1 MNYQD
6 MKTKLQSKYKEW
18 IEQIQTN
25 CPKFLEKDRYSN
37 PYYVGVQ
44 ANWCD
49 RATVKVLV
57 VGEEGTFYP
66 GQTGNAKVPSDCKEK
81 VVSFQ
86 VDDYVNLMDWASDNL
101 DRQLDLALAEDAVSK
116 KYGFGYNPHSFWRW
130 FRELQETA
138 QKRNLRVSFAITE
151 LDKICKQP
159 KEKGSCCLTR
169 KEETRL
175 HMAENES
182 RIAILKE
189 EIDILQP
196 DIVLFFGWY
205 SGALKMELP
214 EIAKEVEGRRSEWD
228 FKRND
233 KAHPIKFE
241 NDKRTYIFSYHPSR
255 MTNEYKNQVI
265 GIYESELEEFL
276 RLPF

>member
-18 IEQIQTN
+18 IEQIRTN
-25 CPKFLEKDRYSN
+25 SPEFLEKDWYSN

-49 RATVKVLV
+49 RAVVKVLV
-57 VGEEGTFYP
+57 VGEEGTFYH
-66 GQTGNAKVPSDCKEK
+66 GQTGNAKIPSNCKGK
-81 VVSFQ
+81 VISFQ
-86 VDDYVNLMDWASDNL
+86 LDDYENLMDWARDNL
-101 DRQLDLALAEDAVSK
+101 DRQLDLALSKDTVSK
-116 KYGFGYNPHSFWRW
+116 KYGFGLNQHRFWRW

-138 QKRNLRVSFAITE
+138 QNSKLRVSFAITE

-159 KEKGSCCLTR
+159 KEKGSCCLTQH
-169 KEETRL
+169 EERRL
-175 HMAENES
+175 HLAENES

-214 EIAKEVEGRRSEWD
+214 ELAKEVEGRRSEWD
-228 FKRND
+228 FKSND

-255 MTNEYKNQVI
+255 MTKEYKNQVI
-265 GIYESELEEFL
+265 GLYKSKLEEF
-276 RLPF
+276 